1 MKKALALIL
10 SVVMCVGLFAGCGQ
24 QNDANN
30 DGDQDQ
36 GSTAKTLVVGTQNAG
51 RGLFPVQQQV
61 LPLLLHQR
69 L

>member
-30 DGDQDQ
+30 GGDQLD
-36 GSTAKTLVVGTQNAG
+36 
-51 RGLFPVQQQV
+51 R
-61 LPLLLHQR
+61 
-69 L
+69 